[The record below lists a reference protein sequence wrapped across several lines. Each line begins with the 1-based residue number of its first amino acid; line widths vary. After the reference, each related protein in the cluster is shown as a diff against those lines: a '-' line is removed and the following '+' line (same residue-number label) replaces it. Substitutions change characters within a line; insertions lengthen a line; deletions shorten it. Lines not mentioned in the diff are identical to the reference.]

1 MFAKKL
7 ICRSLSKAPLHY
19 LMHKSGG
26 GGIWLFDPITK
37 RTPWCGYSRAN
48 NFLDPVI
55 RLAIIFPGFCHYF
68 LCKEINVVNSQHSS
82 SADQFI
88 SCWNAEMPYQDFNF
102 LEGQLFPIHFQSDLF
117 FRHFS
122 VVKNFNCGQKDFPL
136 EIKHNFWL
144 VSIFANG
151 GKFNANSTS
160 IKDRRKILNF
170 NDCIMYIQFTGCL
183 TVNWWFMNIIFE
195 IQLCKLHGKYHF
207 VSYSSKYNHFKNY
220 SLSSAI
226 LVLKYKST
234 QQMSPSFYSIECNT
248 KALFWILNR
257 HTTL

>member
-26 GGIWLFDPITK
+26 GGSIWLFDPITK

-68 LCKEINVVNSQHSS
+68 LWKEINVVDTQPTSVH
-82 SADQFI
+82 QFI

-117 FRHFS
+117 SSFFS
-122 VVKNFNCGQKDFPL
+122 R
-136 EIKHNFWL
+136 E
-144 VSIFANG
+144 
-151 GKFNANSTS
+151 KFQLRPKRFSLGDKTQFFGWCQYLQMGANS
-160 IKDRRKILNF
+160 
-170 NDCIMYIQFTGCL
+170 MQIQR
-183 TVNWWFMNIIFE
+183 
-195 IQLCKLHGKYHF
+195 Q
-207 VSYSSKYNHFKNY
+207 
-220 SLSSAI
+220 
-226 LVLKYKST
+226 
-234 QQMSPSFYSIECNT
+234 
-248 KALFWILNR
+248 
-257 HTTL
+257 